1 LESELGSGSSKVVI
15 AVMVALDAF
24 MEAAIVTTKPTPT
37 PTSPSSSSAAAEN
50 G

>member
-1 LESELGSGSSKVVI
+1 
-15 AVMVALDAF
+15 MVALDAF

-50 G
+50 GQGVAEHRNDYNYN